1 MDKGFNPVNGFT
13 YTVEKKI
20 GVLSQHSET
29 SKELN
34 LISFNGAPA
43 RYDLRTWKRPA
54 GEPAKMYKGITLTE
68 EEARLLYDLLKK
80 ELEI

>member
-1 MDKGFNPVNGFT
+1 MERAYNPVNGFT
-13 YTVEKKI
+13 YNVEKKI
-20 GVLSQHSET
+20 GVISEHSGT

-43 RYDLRTWKRPA
+43 RYDLRTWKRAP
-54 GEPAKMYKGITLTE
+54 GETPKMYKGITLTE
-68 EEARLLYDLLKK
+68 EEARLLYNLLSK